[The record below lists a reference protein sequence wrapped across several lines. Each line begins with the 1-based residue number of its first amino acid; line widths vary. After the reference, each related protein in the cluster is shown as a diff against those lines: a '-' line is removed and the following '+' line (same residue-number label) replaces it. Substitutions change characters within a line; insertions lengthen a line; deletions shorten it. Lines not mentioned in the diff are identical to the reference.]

1 MIDVNDFLNLTE
13 DKKQEIRV
21 RYGKIPADYTSGR
34 PTVLLDGATVPTV
47 RKYPYLGSYT
57 PAKNDRV
64 MILNGV
70 ILGKIV

>member
-1 MIDVNDFLNLTE
+1 MMDVTEFLDLTE
-13 DKKQEIRV
+13 DKKPEVRV
-21 RYGKIPADYTSGR
+21 RYGKIPANYTSGR
-34 PTVLLDGATVPTV
+34 PTVLLDGATTPTV

-57 PAKNDRV
+57 PAANDRV